1 LQAAWHAKET
11 DKVLIRKLSA
21 PLLAS
26 ALALAT
32 GVIVTA
38 LLPAPAVAQERQNGW
53 RKETAEKAQAAQ
65 EAGQKGNFK
74 EAIRL
79 INEAKAMGSLSPQE
93 EQTLNELLIWAAS
106 SARDYQL
113 LERTIE
119 ERIATG
125 RVKGADLVKKL
136 DVLAKTYFTTRDY
149 AKAADAAERL
159 IQARG
164 SATADDLVLLG
175 QSQFLVK
182 NYAGAAQ
189 TLEKAYPAARR
200 AGKPV
205 KTQVQILET
214 LNAAHYELGNERKRV
229 ETLHQLML
237 VQPKTS
243 VFEQLV
249 SQYQK
254 EQLDSVG
261 MLNLYRLGAEENV
274 LAKDHYG
281 KYADAALDLLSP
293 GEAVK
298 MLEKGMAAG
307 GIKSDDRNIRLLADS
322 KKQIEGLR
330 ASLPQQEAEAKA
342 IPTGESEAKLA
353 TTFYTLGEYQKAAEA
368 AKRALEKGKLSR
380 PDSVQMLLGISL
392 IKTNK
397 KQEARAAFQA
407 AGKANP
413 KIEGVADLW
422 DDFAAS

>member
-1 LQAAWHAKET
+1 
-11 DKVLIRKLSA
+11 VLIRKLSA

-32 GVIVTA
+32 GAIVTA

-65 EAGQKGNFK
+65 AAGQKGDFK

-79 INEAKAMGSLSPQE
+79 IKEAKAMGSLSPQE

-113 LERTIE
+113 LEKTIE

-136 DVLAKTYFTTRDY
+136 DVLSKTYFTTRDY

-182 NYAGAAQ
+182 NYAGAAK
-189 TLEKAYPAARR
+189 TLEMAYPAARR

-261 MLNLYRLGAEENV
+261 MINLFRLGAEENV

-293 GEAVK
+293 GEAVA
-298 MLEKGMAAG
+298 MIEKGMAAG
-307 GIKSDDRNIRLLADS
+307 GIKNDDRNSRLLADS
-322 KKQIEGLR
+322 KKQVESLR
-330 ASLPQQEAEAKA
+330 ANLSQQEAEARA

-353 TTFYTLGEYQKAAEA
+353 TTLYTLGEYQKAVDA
-368 AKRALEKGKLSR
+368 AKRALDKGKLSR
-380 PDSVQMLLGISL
+380 PDSVQMLLGVSL
-392 IKTNK
+392 MKIKK
-397 KQEARAAFQA
+397 KQEARTAFQA
-407 AGKANP
+407 AAKSNP

-422 DDFAAS
+422 DDYAAS

>member
-1 LQAAWHAKET
+1 MLM
-11 DKVLIRKLSA
+11 RKLSA

-32 GVIVTA
+32 GAVVTA
-38 LLPAPAVAQERQNGW
+38 LLPAPAVAQEQRQNGW
-53 RKETAEKAQAAQ
+53 RKATAEKAQAAQ

-106 SARDYQL
+106 SARDYPL

-119 ERIATG
+119 ERLATG

-149 AKAADAAERL
+149 GKAANAAERL

-175 QSQFLVK
+175 QAQFLVK
-182 NYAGAAQ
+182 NYQGAAQ

-205 KTQVQILET
+205 KTQVQVLET
-214 LNAAHYELGNERKRV
+214 LNAAYYELGNERKRV

-254 EQLDSVG
+254 EQLDAVG
-261 MLNLYRLGAEENV
+261 MINLFRLGAEEKV

-281 KYADAALDLLSP
+281 KYVDAALDLLSP
-293 GEAVK
+293 GEAVSV
-298 MLEKGMAAG
+298 MEKGIAAG
-307 GIKSDDRNIRLLADS
+307 GIKQDDRNTRLLSDS
-322 KKQIEGLR
+322 KKQVE
-330 ASLPQQEAEAKA
+330 SLKANLSQQEAEAKA

-353 TTFYTLGEYQKAAEA
+353 MTLFTLGEYQKAVDA
-368 AKRALEKGKLSR
+368 AKRALQKGKLSR
-380 PDSVQMLLGISL
+380 PDNVQMLLGVSL
-392 IKTNK
+392 MKLNK
-397 KQEARAAFQA
+397 KQEARTAFQA
-407 AGKANP
+407 AAKANP

-422 DDFAAS
+422 DDFAAT

>member
-1 LQAAWHAKET
+1 M
-11 DKVLIRKLSA
+11 LIRKFTA
-21 PLLAS
+21 PLLAM
-26 ALALAT
+26 ALALTIGAF
-32 GVIVTA
+32 TA
-38 LLPAPAVAQERQNGW
+38 VLLPAQVEAQERQGGW

-79 INEAKAMGSLSPQE
+79 VTEAKAMGSLSPQE

-106 SARDYQL
+106 SARDYGL
-113 LERTIE
+113 LVRTIE
-119 ERIATG
+119 ERLATG
-125 RVKGADLVKKL
+125 RVRGADLVKKL
-136 DVLAKTYFTTRDY
+136 DVLSKTYFTTRDY
-149 AKAADAAERL
+149 GKAADAAQRL

-182 NYAGAAQ
+182 NYAGAAR
-189 TLEKAYPAARR
+189 TLDQAYSACRR

-205 KTQVQILET
+205 KTQVQVLET
-214 LNAAHYELGNERKRV
+214 LNAAYYELGNERARV

-254 EQLDSVG
+254 EQMDAVG
-261 MLNLYRLGAEENV
+261 MINLYRLGAQENV

-293 GEAVK
+293 GEAVA

-307 GIKSDDRNIRLLADS
+307 GIKKDDRNTRLLEDS
-322 KKQIEGLR
+322 KKQMESLR
-330 ASLPQQEAEAKA
+330 ANLAQQEREAKA
-342 IPTGESEAKLA
+342 IASGDSDAKLA
-353 TTFYTLGEYQKAAEA
+353 VTFFTLGEYQKAADA
-368 AKRALEKGKLSR
+368 AKRALGKGKLSR
-380 PDSVQMLLGISL
+380 PDNVHMLLGISL
-392 IKTNK
+392 YKLK
-397 KQEARAAFQA
+397 KAAEARAAFEA

-413 KIEGVADLW
+413 KIEGIADLW
-422 DDFAAS
+422 DDVAAS